1 MTVRNERYVCSASV
15 VLSGHK
21 EEEEE
26 SLQLAKTPWMDGPTG
41 GVVWFS
47 FCRWGNP
54 PDTIR
59 DINALKKEEER
70 TQGAAVVLRVRCELK
85 NGLFARNGPQGK
97 ADTTSADTRLL
108 NRFPPRQTWTRLRCT
123 LQPDRLQ
130 DRRG

>member
-15 VLSGHK
+15 VLSGHN

-41 GVVWFS
+41 GGVWFS

-54 PDTIR
+54 PNTIR

-85 NGLFARNGPQGK
+85 NGLFARNGLQARHVVEGYFRETIDGHLAVGRNECFCYPQDGR
-97 ADTTSADTRLL
+97 RL
-108 NRFPPRQTWTRLRCT
+108 FP
-123 LQPDRLQ
+123 
-130 DRRG
+130 